1 MIKQSFT
8 DLVRCRIYEGLSTAR
23 AAWIAASLAGPVFD
37 TSLLPKVLPME
48 RFLLLASLVLIS
60 LSLVN
65 AGRFRYPVKPGSTLD
80 RFFIGLQIAY
90 NVLSIAV
97 ATLLPSFTG
106 FQGLPWLA
114 LLRRSTRDPS
124 PGCLSPGASGF
135 RYAEPLH

>member
-1 MIKQSFT
+1 
-8 DLVRCRIYEGLSTAR
+8 
-23 AAWIAASLAGPVFD
+23 
-37 TSLLPKVLPME
+37 ME

-80 RFFIGLQIAY
+80 RFFIRLQIAY
-90 NVLSIAV
+90 NFLSIAV

-114 LLRRSTRDPS
+114 YSAAALVILALAVYPLELPALDA
-124 PGCLSPGASGF
+124 LSPSTEGKRSVKAPDRRRTRWPYQTLFALGYMVLAAYTLTVWRF
-135 RYAEPLH
+135 YF